1 MGKRG
6 IRMSK
11 VTINENLCK
20 GCEMCVISCPKK
32 IVELNKAKINSKG
45 YHPAH
50 ITDAEKCTGCAS
62 CAIMC
67 PDIAIT
73 LED

>member
-1 MGKRG
+1 M
-6 IRMSK
+6 
-11 VTINENLCK
+11 INENLCK

-32 IVELNKAKINSKG
+32 IIELNKGKINSKG

-50 ITDAEKCTGCAS
+50 ITDEEKCISCGS

-67 PDIAIT
+67 PDVVIT
-73 LED
+73 MEE

>member
-1 MGKRG
+1 MV
-6 IRMSK
+6 K
-11 VTINENLCK
+11 VTVNESTCK

-32 IVELNKAKINSKG
+32 IVALNKEKINAKG

-50 ITDAEKCTGCAS
+50 ITDVSKCTGCGS

-67 PDIAIT
+67 PDVAIT
-73 LED
+73 LEE